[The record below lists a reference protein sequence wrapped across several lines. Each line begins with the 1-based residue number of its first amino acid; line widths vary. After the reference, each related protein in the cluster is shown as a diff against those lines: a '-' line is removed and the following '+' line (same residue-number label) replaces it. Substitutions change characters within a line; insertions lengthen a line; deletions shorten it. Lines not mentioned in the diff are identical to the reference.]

1 MKPSPGYLIPIT
13 SAEDL
18 KTSLQ
23 IQTQT
28 IDQISRSSAE
38 SFRCVA
44 GNPNSDV
51 RQDVLIS
58 RGTGFIHL
66 HDLFHSLND
75 HLFLNN
81 ASAQLFLLLPGTSRS
96 CRPEEVF

>member
-38 SFRCVA
+38 SFRCVP
-44 GNPNSDV
+44 GNPKF
-51 RQDVLIS
+51 RCQ
-58 RGTGFIHL
+58 TGCINQPRYW
-66 HDLFHSLND
+66 FHSP
-75 HLFLNN
+75 
-81 ASAQLFLLLPGTSRS
+81 S
-96 CRPEEVF
+96 